1 MGLIT
6 FTLADMMTTLAI
18 RARRHALAG
27 VKIILLVS
35 LLGGCASFREITIFA
50 SLSSSAAA
58 NDAVVKDYIGSI
70 DRRKQYEP
78 EKFHSELD
86 VQKARREAQRA
97 SLDMLQQSVKAYMQA
112 LGGLGSGNVRSNDE
126 SLEEFSERLNQV
138 ALLSDTEKDA
148 AYALSTLLSRT
159 VTSVYREYEI
169 KKLIRD
175 ANQPLREVL
184 AATGRITGTDIVA
197 DLRGERALVERY
209 YDNFMLAPD
218 NPAEPVAMALAREA
232 RVRALERVDSKI
244 QAAQSYQVVLD
255 KVARGH
261 QYLYEHV
268 DRIGDHE
275 LDRYFQPYVD
285 ELEAAYREFVDVAT

>member
-1 MGLIT
+1 
-6 FTLADMMTTLAI
+6 MMTALAI
-18 RARRHALAG
+18 RAYRYALSG
-27 VKIILLVS
+27 VAIVLLVS
-35 LLGGCASFREITIFA
+35 IFAGCASFREITAFA

-58 NDAVVKDYIGSI
+58 NNAVVKDYIGSI

-78 EKFHSELD
+78 EKFHRELD
-86 VQKARREAQRA
+86 AQKARREAQRA
-97 SLDMLQQSVKAYMQA
+97 SLDMLQQSVTAYMQA
-112 LGGLGSGNVRSNDE
+112 LAGLTSGNARSNDE

-159 VTSVYREYEI
+159 VTSVYREHEV

-175 ANQPLREVL
+175 ANQPLQEVL
-184 AATGRITGTDIVA
+184 AATGRITGMDIVA

-209 YDNFMLAPD
+209 YDNFMLAPG
-218 NPAEPVAMALAREA
+218 NPDEPVAMALAREA
-232 RVRALERVDSKI
+232 RVRALDRVDSKI
-244 QAAQSYQVVLD
+244 QATQSYQIVLG

-275 LDRYFQPYVD
+275 LDRHFQPYVD
-285 ELEAAYREFVDVAT
+285 ELEAAYREFVEVAM